1 MTAAHQQA
9 GKHELS
15 VTVREIV
22 NRAGLSDDLGVR
34 PASLTADAA
43 RRVFDHSGHIEN
55 AASHRLV
62 LTHRRRPHR
71 LYISRYES
79 LK

>member
-1 MTAAHQQA
+1 
-9 GKHELS
+9 
-15 VTVREIV
+15 VREIV

-55 AASHRLV
+55 AARL
-62 LTHRRRPHR
+62 
-71 LYISRYES
+71 IGSFS
-79 LK
+79 LDTPPPSSAIHTPV